1 MDLAT
6 ITKEAVKTRIPWA
19 AITSCVSQEL
29 QDGSRQVTI
38 VLECPTPGPT
48 ATQALEECF
57 TGLGYDDVNVYCRAL
72 DKEDNDS
79 VEKWEFEVFGTYP
92 RRLIWHPSSGDSQAS
107 AEQSMRE
114 VVLPANKFVVTPDKD
129 MLLTHVIQ
137 DRSYLRA
144 ERWLL
149 ANRIPMEVCEGHD
162 DEGNECIDHVFR
174 TDEGPQ
180 LIMREDNNDTMSF
193 FLKFHDGRI
202 ETVEPSSPTARFCS
216 FVPMK
221 DGEASGPTV
230 FITHPDLKSQYPR
243 GETPCITP
251 VDDSPFVDGSGK
263 QETGGEQG

>member
-19 AITSCVSQEL
+19 EIVSCDSQDL
-29 QDGSRQVTI
+29 PDGNKQVTI
-38 VLECPTPGPT
+38 TFKCPAPDVTVSP
-48 ATQALEECF
+48 ALGVCF
-57 TGLGYDDVNVYCRAL
+57 TGLGYVDVNVYCRAL
-72 DKEDNDS
+72 DIEEEGA
-79 VEKWEFEVFGTYP
+79 EKWEFEVFGTYP

-129 MLLTHVIQ
+129 MLRTHVIQ
-137 DRSYLRA
+137 DRSCLRA

-149 ANRIPMEVCEGHD
+149 TNRIPMKVREARD
-162 DEGNECIDHVFR
+162 DYGDRCIDHVFR
-174 TDEGPQ
+174 TDEGLQ
-180 LIMREDNNDTMSF
+180 LVMREDTNDTMSF
-193 FLKFHDGRI
+193 FLILPLGS
-202 ETVEPSSPTARFCS
+202 TVSVEPNSITDRFCS

-221 DGEASGPTV
+221 DGKASGPTV